1 MAEAKSKKTE
11 ANKKI
16 VDVKLGGD
24 GATGTSRPV
33 IVTNRPIL
41 KDPMMAEVSQ
51 LTGGAMDDSQIPTPT
66 GDASVDPPS
75 GAPELTA
82 SAKKVAI
89 KTEEAVEPAKV
100 ASEPITPATAPSK
113 KKIVIKPLSEEPPT
127 KPAKATKT
135 EPTVADLAK
144 PDIEEVADI
153 PDITE
158 AVAAPAQD
166 EPTDVTE
173 ETTEATEEPNEA
185 PDEVPANQDDAVP
198 AVQPGRSFDESEQA
212 AKDTGTSE
220 PEEIELDAKGKP
232 KGKTKRPGELTSE
245 QQKAI
250 QNEEYF
256 LPITTAETRRIR
268 REIVLATLFVTI
280 LIVAWLD
287 IMLDA
292 DLLSIGGIKAVTH
305 FF

>member
-1 MAEAKSKKTE
+1 
-11 ANKKI
+11 
-16 VDVKLGGD
+16 
-24 GATGTSRPV
+24 
-33 IVTNRPIL
+33 
-41 KDPMMAEVSQ
+41 MMAEVSQ
-51 LTGGAMDDSQIPTPT
+51 LTCGAIDDSQIPTPT
-66 GDASVDPPS
+66 GDSSVDPPS
-75 GAPELTA
+75 GSPELA
-82 SAKKVAI
+82 GSAKKVAI
-89 KTEEAVEPAKV
+89 KTEEAAEPAEV
-100 ASEPITPATAPSK
+100 ASEPVIPATAPSK

-127 KPAKATKT
+127 KPAKATKA

-144 PDIEEVADI
+144 PDIEEVTDI
-153 PDITE
+153 PE
-158 AVAAPAQD
+158 AVTAPAQD
-166 EPTDVTE
+166 EPTDVAE
-173 ETTEATEEPNEA
+173 ETTEEPGEA

-232 KGKTKRPGELTSE
+232 KGKTKKPGELTPE

-292 DLLSIGGIKAVTH
+292 DLLSIDGIKAVTH